1 MVKGS
6 GGRMC
11 LGAAKRSL
19 APMAQTRGYS
29 LVSHIRAAYSLL
41 LMHLKTRAQRL
52 FAFVVPA
59 LALLA
64 APALD
69 AAAATGKQRAP
80 ASAVKVSNA
89 PKTPWLYRGSDIPQD
104 KEWIFGELPNGVRYA
119 VRKNGVPPDQVSI
132 RIRMDVGSMFEQPR
146 EMGFSHL
153 LEHLVFRQS
162 KYLDEG
168 QAIPVWQRLGAS
180 FGSDTNAQT
189 GPLST
194 TFQLDHARCG
204 GDGQC
209 LRLREW
215 HRLGRA

>member
-11 LGAAKRSL
+11 LGRVKPGL
-19 APMAQTRGYS
+19 ARLAQMPGYS
-29 LVSHIRAAYSLL
+29 LVSHNCAAYKLQ
-41 LMHLKTRAQRL
+41 LMHLNSRAQRL
-52 FAFVVPA
+52 LAFVVPA

-69 AAAATGKQRAP
+69 AATATAKKRAP
-80 ASAVKVSNA
+80 VSASTAKSL

-132 RIRMDVGSMFEQPR
+132 RIRMDVGSMYEKPS

-162 KYLDEG
+162 KYLEDG

-189 GPLST
+189 G
-194 TFQLDHARCG
+194 QI
-204 GDGQC
+204 
-209 LRLREW
+209 
-215 HRLGRA
+215 GRAHV